1 MPRSPERLLVVDD
14 TPTALEILTR
24 TLGACG
30 YEAVGASSVAEAVR
44 ALEAGPFDLVITD
57 YRMPGASGMDLVR
70 HVRENLPGIGIVMVT
85 GYGSIQG
92 AVSAVKLGADEYL
105 AKPFTDDELAGCVRR
120 ALESAA
126 ARRAAGPATGGAS
139 GTSRSILGGSAAM
152 RKVHALIARAARS
165 AATVLVSGESG
176 TGKELVARAIH
187 YAGRRAAA
195 PFVAVNC
202 AAIPEP
208 LAESELFGY
217 VRGAF
222 TGAAET
228 RAGFFQAA
236 DGGTLFLDEVGGMP
250 PSLQAKLLRALQG
263 REVTMI
269 GARRAAPV
277 DVRVIAATNQDLA
290 ALVRRGVFRE
300 DLYYRLNVLAIELPA
315 LRDRGDDI
323 LELAGHFLVQYA
335 RENDRNPPQLTR
347 RALAAL
353 RRHAWP
359 GNVRELQNLVQR
371 LVVMTEGSEIDAADL
386 PSLLRFS
393 APSGRGTLRTLAEV
407 EAEHVLAVLSGAGGN
422 RTRAAEVLGIDRKTL
437 GQKLRRIRDSAA
449 ARPRDGAA
457 ARPRGSRSGA

>member
-1 MPRSPERLLVVDD
+1 MPGSPERLLVVDD
-14 TPTALEILTR
+14 TSTALEILTR
-24 TLGACG
+24 TLGAYG
-30 YEAVGASSVAEAVR
+30 YETVGASSVAQAVR
-44 ALEAGPFDLVITD
+44 ALETGPFDLVLTD
-57 YRMPGASGMDLVR
+57 YRMPGASGLDLVR

-105 AKPFTDDELAGCVRR
+105 AKPFTDEELVACVRR

-126 ARRAAGPATGGAS
+126 ARRAAGLPTAGTP
-139 GTSRSILGGSAAM
+139 GTSRSIIGSSTAL
-152 RKVHALIARAARS
+152 RRVHGLIARAARS
-165 AATVLVSGESG
+165 TATVLVSGESG

-187 YAGRRAAA
+187 YAGSRAAA

-236 DGGTLFLDEVGGMP
+236 DGGTLFLDEVSGMP
-250 PSLQAKLLRALQG
+250 PSLQAKLLRALQD
-263 REVTMI
+263 REVMMV
-269 GARRAAPV
+269 GARRAARV

-290 ALVRRGVFRE
+290 ALVRRGAFRE
-300 DLYYRLNVLAIELPA
+300 DLFYRLNVLAIDLPA

-323 LELAGHFLVQYA
+323 LELAGHFLRHYA
-335 RENDRNPPQLTR
+335 RESGRDPPRFTR

-353 RRHAWP
+353 QRHAWP
-359 GNVRELQNLVQR
+359 GNVRELANLVQR
-371 LVVMTEGSEIDAADL
+371 LVVMTEGPEIDAADL
-386 PSLLRFS
+386 PSLLRFA
-393 APSGRGTLRTLAEV
+393 APASRSTPRTLAEL
-407 EAEHVLAVLSGAGGN
+407 EAEHILAALSAAGGN

-437 GQKLRRIRDSAA
+437 GQKLRRIQG
-449 ARPRDGAA
+449 GAVT
-457 ARPRGSRSGA
+457 RTKGGHGGA